1 VAPLTAGFGPFTI
14 LATGPK
20 HAASGTSRSP
30 ADGQKRFLDTDATRY
45 KITRFVDKMLEITK
59 INKRGL
65 RGKMMEGDLADKPH
79 IWVLPSAFLRG
90 LLVCTILVF
99 PTSLI
104 SDITPLPL
112 QESYNNQ
119 ISSLST
125 IQDSVQLTGLIQQHR
140 QQALDLEMQKPGD
153 TQPKPAEKSI
163 AKPPQEAS
171 QGSGEKPSSRE
182 RLHIIIEEVAT
193 RYNVDPALI
202 KAIIM
207 AESGYN
213 PRAVSKKG
221 AIGLMQLM
229 PSTAQELGVK
239 ELFDP
244 EDNVEAGVRYF
255 KRLLRRF
262 GGDVRLA
269 LAAYNAGS
277 TKVRRYRGVPPI
289 GATRYYVK
297 KVFHYYRLYKKES
310 TARTDDA

>member
-1 VAPLTAGFGPFTI
+1 
-14 LATGPK
+14 
-20 HAASGTSRSP
+20 
-30 ADGQKRFLDTDATRY
+30 
-45 KITRFVDKMLEITK
+45 M
-59 INKRGL
+59 RGV
-65 RGKMMEGDLADKPH
+65 KMEGDLGDKPH
-79 IWVLPSAFLRG
+79 IWGLTKALAIVGLIGAVL
-90 LLVCTILVF
+90 LLPGASVSNTGVVPLF
-99 PTSLI
+99 PGHGSIHVEAYVKLPKGAITASLARLN
-104 SDITPLPL
+104 PLN
-112 QESYNNQ
+112 EN
-119 ISSLST
+119 ST
-125 IQDSVQLTGLIQQHR
+125 AQVMEEFNEPTTTRLKKERVEPSVQF
-140 QQALDLEMQKPGD
+140 
-153 TQPKPAEKSI
+153 EKR
-163 AKPPQEAS
+163 ATP
-171 QGSGEKPSSRE
+171 RE
-182 RLHIIIEEVAT
+182 QLHNMIEQVAM

-229 PSTAQELGVK
+229 PRTARELGVK

-277 TKVRRYRGVPPI
+277 TKVRRYRGIPPI
-289 GATRYYVK
+289 GATRYYVR

-310 TARTDDA
+310 TAQTDDA